1 MQVAVHA
8 RLATNAIVAVLGS
21 ALSACA
27 IAQPPDPVFRQ
38 NFSELC
44 AEPAAPQLVGWS
56 VSSALPRGLWN
67 SRLTCVSDE
76 GARYAGADGKP
87 AGALRITV
95 QSGDAYETADGQRP
109 TERVELQI
117 RSQIVKFDQ
126 PVWYSFGFRLV
137 EPWPRIENRTVIHQ
151 VKQNV
156 LSGAE
161 AEAAARCPAANPFF
175 KIEAGHLDAAGG
187 PAFVAEARGTHDC
200 YDGLASVPFCGPW
213 PLASGKWHRIHVA
226 LNASQRHGGSSLRIW
241 LDGRPCPTYSGML
254 GYVTHG
260 RRDADGRPLIEAQ
273 PRVGIYRDALSQ
285 VAQSIDI
292 SDFVLWDARPAD
304 HPVWAGIDLPHAR

>member
-1 MQVAVHA
+1 MRTRKTEPVQVAVHA

-109 TERVELQI
+109 TERVRAPDSQPDRQVRPAGLVQLRLPPGRTVAADREPDGHPSSQAERPI
-117 RSQIVKFDQ
+117 GCGSRSRRSLSGGQ
-126 PVWYSFGFRLV
+126 PVLQDRGWPSRCGGWSRL
-137 EPWPRIENRTVIHQ
+137 RR
-151 VKQNV
+151 
-156 LSGAE
+156 
-161 AEAAARCPAANPFF
+161 
-175 KIEAGHLDAAGG
+175 GG
-187 PAFVAEARGTHDC
+187 T
-200 YDGLASVPFCGPW
+200 W
-213 PLASGKWHRIHVA
+213 
-226 LNASQRHGGSSLRIW
+226 
-241 LDGRPCPTYSGML
+241 
-254 GYVTHG
+254 
-260 RRDADGRPLIEAQ
+260 
-273 PRVGIYRDALSQ
+273 
-285 VAQSIDI
+285 
-292 SDFVLWDARPAD
+292 
-304 HPVWAGIDLPHAR
+304 HARLL